1 VRVFSP
7 LSFAFPLDDFERVSL
22 SYEELTLIFPLALV
36 FDFNTNL
43 KKSKKTGVVPL
54 SAATLPG
61 ALNVILDGV
70 FHAPR
75 RSASGGEGGNAP
87 GEERARVATSAAR
100 WFGEEA
106 VIDSWLSALVKSLE
120 E

>member
-1 VRVFSP
+1 MTSKGCLSLTKNSL
-7 LSFAFPLDDFERVSL
+7 LSFPLLLFST
-22 SYEELTLIFPLALV
+22 STP
-36 FDFNTNL
+36 
-43 KKSKKTGVVPL
+43 KKTKKTGVVPL

-106 VIDSWLSALVKSLE
+106 VIDSWLSALVKALE